1 MPNKLLEPL
10 ASLSYQSEPS
20 SISFTDSPVLLRNG
34 LDQAARTQLAN
45 IESFKSTWQGP
56 ELTPVWAH
64 VESRIKESNSQILQP
79 TGLWERD
86 YDVIL
91 EELLQTEKSKE
102 EERLR
107 EEEEVERTKAQ
118 ASESGWQGVV
128 ESFIQRNVPGV
139 RVIKGQGAQSLA
151 IALSKAGIIF
161 HVEGLKENDGP
172 GVAEWH
178 VSSKAPP
185 GRVPTKMENSI
196 IECLNSR
203 SRKWDLAFLLVCI
216 TLAENEDGRN
226 RY

>member
-1 MPNKLLEPL
+1 M
-10 ASLSYQSEPS
+10 
-20 SISFTDSPVLLRNG
+20 
-34 LDQAARTQLAN
+34 
-45 IESFKSTWQGP
+45 
-56 ELTPVWAH
+56 
-64 VESRIKESNSQILQP
+64 
-79 TGLWERD
+79 
-86 YDVIL
+86 
-91 EELLQTEKSKE
+91 
-102 EERLR
+102 
-107 EEEEVERTKAQ
+107 
-118 ASESGWQGVV
+118 
-128 ESFIQRNVPGV
+128 PGV
-139 RVIKGQGAQSLA
+139 RIIKGQGAQSLA

-226 RY
+226 RC

>member
-1 MPNKLLEPL
+1 
-10 ASLSYQSEPS
+10 
-20 SISFTDSPVLLRNG
+20 LRNG

-64 VESRIKESNSQILQP
+64 VESCIKESNGQILQP

-118 ASESGWQGVV
+118 SSESGWQGVV

-216 TLAENEDGRN
+216 TLAANEDGRN